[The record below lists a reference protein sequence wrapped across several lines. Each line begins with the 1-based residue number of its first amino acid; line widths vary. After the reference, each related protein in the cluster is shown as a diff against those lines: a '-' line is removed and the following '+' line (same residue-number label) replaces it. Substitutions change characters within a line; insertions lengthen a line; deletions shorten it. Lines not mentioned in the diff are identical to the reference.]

1 MSLCPEDVVTLHLA
15 LLFHSDVVCNFSELS
30 FQAGDPILIYFDS
43 SSALSVLR
51 QPVKMG
57 VSGLC
62 VDGNPA
68 G

>member
-1 MSLCPEDVVTLHLA
+1 MSLA
-15 LLFHSDVVCNFSELS
+15 LGISILLQLCDFSKFS

-43 SSALSVLR
+43 SSVLSVLR
-51 QPVKMG
+51 QPIKIG
-57 VSGLC
+57 ASGLC